1 MTGYKIT
8 GVLLVFILIAG
19 LTGVAFAEYDNDKNT
34 KQLQQN
40 VNETSKDNSSDESQN
55 YTTSQDQNKT
65 EESQSEYKSSNE
77 NNQTNQDENYQINQE
92 EENKTNHQDENQTSQ
107 EDTEELD
114 NEHNNEKA
122 THQEDQQINNDV
134 SDAIE
139 NKTVST
145 IVNIGE
151 KNEETKSIDD
161 NIESHTDNSTADS
174 VSVTVDSKIES
185 GPKVIIF
192 NLNSTTIDASSVK
205 YLHITYDGQ
214 SIAPAADLNSV
225 LHAKSTDNPSY
236 AIIITQNGAQVL
248 VSIPHFSTHTITLS
262 SISKVMSP
270 VPPVPEFPLAVPV
283 LLVGIVSV
291 IGFYRMKFNR

>member
-8 GVLLVFILIAG
+8 GVFLVLVLITG
-19 LTGVAFAEYDNDKNT
+19 LTGVAFAQYGDDNT
-34 KQLQQN
+34 KQSSHN
-40 VNETSKDNSSDESQN
+40 TNDTSKDNSVDESQN
-55 YTTSQDQNKT
+55 YTASQDQNKT

-77 NNQTNQDENYQINQE
+77 NNQTNQEENNQANQ
-92 EENKTNHQDENQTSQ
+92 EENKTDHQDENQTSQ
-107 EDTEELD
+107 EDMEELD

-122 THQEDQQINNDV
+122 THNEDQQTNNDV

-151 KNEETKSIDD
+151 HNQETKSIDD
-161 NIESHTDNSTADS
+161 NIEAHTDNSTNDQ
-174 VSVTVDSKIES
+174 VSVTVDSKTES

-192 NLNSTTIDASSVK
+192 NLNSTTIDVSSVK
-205 YLHITYDGQ
+205 FLHITYDNQ
-214 SIAPAADLNSV
+214 SIAPAADINSV

-270 VPPVPEFPLAVPV
+270 IPPVPEFPLAVPI

-291 IGFYRMKFNR
+291 IGFYKMKFNR